1 MSEFGIDLQNLM
13 GELLKAGR
21 SIDPG
26 NQTAILD
33 AIVED
38 LARSSGLTIAEFL
51 DEITK
56 DRKILSSA
64 DFITELNGA
73 GGG

>member
-1 MSEFGIDLQNLM
+1 MTDTVLGLDFLNINGGI
-13 GELLKAGR
+13 K
-21 SIDPG
+21 
-26 NQTAILD
+26 
-33 AIVED
+33 D

>member
-1 MSEFGIDLQNLM
+1 MTDLSKTPILIDANMLGDLFGLFD
-13 GELLKAGR
+13 
-21 SIDPG
+21 G
-26 NQTAILD
+26 N
-33 AIVED
+33 VED